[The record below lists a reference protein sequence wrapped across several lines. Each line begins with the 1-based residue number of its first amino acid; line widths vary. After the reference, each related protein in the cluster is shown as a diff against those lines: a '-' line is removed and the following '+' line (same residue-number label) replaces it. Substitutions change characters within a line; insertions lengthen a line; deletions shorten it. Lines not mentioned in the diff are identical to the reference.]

1 MVATVFVFHSSD
13 HCASVFTVPCL
24 CAKYY
29 VTVTVLF
36 VFFLYAGPLSDE
48 GQPLAT
54 KVLMVIDVGI
64 TGHWRIPLA
73 YCLTDGTNAELETKA
88 SSHQGQCIPAG
99 SNVSPPRRMLITVSI
114 IIMRYYA
121 VVSRKLCARLFTLC
135 KISTANLRVLWRHL
149 ATKIT

>member
-1 MVATVFVFHSSD
+1 MFMCEILCYSD
-13 HCASVFTVPCL
+13 SFIC
-24 CAKYY
+24 
-29 VTVTVLF
+29 
-36 VFFLYAGPLSDE
+36 FFLYAGPLSDE

-149 ATKIT
+149 ATKIRTV